1 MIIKKLSENKFMM
14 RLEKGEEIIESI
26 KNFAKEYN
34 VKSGEIKALGA
45 VNFVSVSL
53 YTPENKSYIT
63 KEYSEPFEITNLY
76 GNISSINNEPYLHIH
91 ITLANKDFNCVG
103 GHLNKAI
110 ISATFEGYIETFDA
124 EINRV
129 KDENINLNV
138 WDI

>member
-45 VNFVSVSL
+45 VNFINVSL

-63 KEYSEPFEITNLY
+63 TKEEGKCDAC
-76 GNISSINNEPYLHIH
+76 GNDLIIRDDDKPETVQKRLTTYHEQTQPLIDYYKNQGILKSVDGTQPMDDVF
-91 ITLANKDFNCVG
+91 A
-103 GHLNKAI
+103 AI
-110 ISATFEGYIETFDA
+110 
-124 EINRV
+124 V
-129 KDENINLNV
+129 
-138 WDI
+138 DILGE